1 LRSWGNGTRRRSA
14 HGAFAVP
21 EGGTAGP
28 SPALRAG
35 RDDKFKGSGP
45 PWQWWRWRD
54 RVKQQQP
61 TRFRFAHVL
70 FNPATILGSSPG
82 LTFESGIL
90 SEITLLVNFW
100 VPMSSPQPDNSE
112 LEAAPESGESFGAI
126 FSEYEQSHAR
136 KGEGGGTQIEGTVIA
151 VSADSVFVDIGYK
164 TEGVLP
170 LAIFQSGN
178 EAVKPG
184 DQLLVAV
191 KGRNLEGYY
200 ELSRFKVEQPRDW
213 SALEQAFTA
222 KAIIAGTV
230 TGVVKGGVSVDVGVR
245 AFMPASRSGARDA
258 ADLERLVGQQI
269 RCRIIKL
276 EVSEE
281 DVVVDRRAVTEEE
294 DRSNKERRYSELK
307 EGETVHGEV
316 RSLTGYGAFVDIG
329 GVDALLHV
337 GDISWSRVSNPE
349 DVLSVGQ
356 QIEARVLKID
366 SAKQRIG
373 IGMKQLLPHPWDG
386 VAAKLKAGDRVH
398 GTVTRV
404 TDFGA
409 FVEIEPGV
417 EGLIH
422 LSEMSWA
429 KKVRKPSDVLKTGD
443 TVEAVVLGVNMGER
457 RLSLG
462 LKQTLGDPWAEIEQK
477 FPAGSAIEG
486 PVTSFTK
493 FGAFVQLADGVEGMI
508 HVSEISAEKRIHHP
522 QDVLR
527 VGQIV
532 KAQVLEVDK
541 AKRQLRLSMKQRV
554 TVSVDEYLAEHPPG
568 SVVSG
573 RIIEVAQGL
582 ARVELGEGIEG
593 TCRTGTERTVAEAP
607 AGEGRVDLSAL
618 SSMLKARWTGGPSSV
633 PAKPEGINVGQIRSF
648 RVKPF
653 EPDAK
658 KIDLLL
664 V

>member
-1 LRSWGNGTRRRSA
+1 M
-14 HGAFAVP
+14 
-21 EGGTAGP
+21 P
-28 SPALRAG
+28 SP
-35 RDDKFKGSGP
+35 
-45 PWQWWRWRD
+45 
-54 RVKQQQP
+54 
-61 TRFRFAHVL
+61 H
-70 FNPATILGSSPG
+70 
-82 LTFESGIL
+82 
-90 SEITLLVNFW
+90 
-100 VPMSSPQPDNSE
+100 PDNPE
-112 LEAAPESGESFGAI
+112 LEAASESGESFGTI

-136 KGEGGGTQIEGTVIA
+136 KGEGGSTQIEGTVIA
-151 VSADSVFVDIGYK
+151 VSVDSVFVDIGYK

-170 LAIFQSGN
+170 LALFQSGN

-184 DQLLVAV
+184 DRLLVSV

-200 ELSRFKVEQPRDW
+200 ELSRFKVAQPKDW
-213 SALEQAFTA
+213 SALEQAFTS

-276 EVSEE
+276 EVTEE

-294 DRSNKERRYSELK
+294 DRSTKERRYSELK
-307 EGETVHGEV
+307 EGDTVHGEV

-356 QIEARVLKID
+356 QIEAKVLKID
-366 SAKQRIG
+366 SEKQRIG

-398 GTVTRV
+398 GAVTRV
-404 TDFGA
+404 ADFGA

-429 KKVRKPSDVLKTGD
+429 KKVRKPSDVLNVGD
-443 TVEAVVLGVNMGER
+443 AVEAVVLGVNMGER

-527 VGQIV
+527 LGQVV

-541 AKRQLRLSMKQRV
+541 AKRQLRLSMKQPV

-568 SVVSG
+568 SVVTG
-573 RIIEVAQGL
+573 RIVEVAQGL

-593 TCRTGTERTVAEAP
+593 TWRTGTESSVTEAP
-607 AGEGRVDLSAL
+607 SGEGRVDLSSL
-618 SSMLKARWTGGPSSV
+618 SSMLKARWKGGPSSA
-633 PAKPEGINVGQIRSF
+633 PTKPEGINVGQIRSF
-648 RVKPF
+648 RVKPL

-658 KIDLLL
+658 KIDLAL

>member
-1 LRSWGNGTRRRSA
+1 M
-14 HGAFAVP
+14 
-21 EGGTAGP
+21 P
-28 SPALRAG
+28 SP
-35 RDDKFKGSGP
+35 
-45 PWQWWRWRD
+45 
-54 RVKQQQP
+54 
-61 TRFRFAHVL
+61 H
-70 FNPATILGSSPG
+70 
-82 LTFESGIL
+82 
-90 SEITLLVNFW
+90 
-100 VPMSSPQPDNSE
+100 PDNPE
-112 LEAAPESGESFGAI
+112 LEAASESGESFGSI

-136 KGEGGGTQIEGTVIA
+136 KGGTQIAGTVIA

-170 LAIFQSGN
+170 LALFQSGN

-184 DQLLVAV
+184 DQLLVSV

-200 ELSRFKVEQPRDW
+200 ELSRFKVEQPKDW
-213 SALEQAFTA
+213 SALEQAFTS
-222 KAIIAGTV
+222 KAVIAGTV

-276 EVSEE
+276 EVTEE

-307 EGETVHGEV
+307 EGDTVHGEV

-404 TDFGA
+404 ADFGA

-593 TCRTGTERTVAEAP
+593 TCRTGTESPVAEAP

-618 SSMLKARWTGGPSSV
+618 SSMLKARWTGGGPSSV

-648 RVKPF
+648 RVKPL

-658 KIDLLL
+658 KIDLVL

>member
-1 LRSWGNGTRRRSA
+1 
-14 HGAFAVP
+14 
-21 EGGTAGP
+21 
-28 SPALRAG
+28 
-35 RDDKFKGSGP
+35 
-45 PWQWWRWRD
+45 
-54 RVKQQQP
+54 
-61 TRFRFAHVL
+61 
-70 FNPATILGSSPG
+70 
-82 LTFESGIL
+82 
-90 SEITLLVNFW
+90 
-100 VPMSSPQPDNSE
+100 MSSPNPDNSE

-136 KGEGGGTQIEGTVIA
+136 KGGQIEGKVIA

-178 EAVKPG
+178 ETVKPG
-184 DQLLVAV
+184 DQLLVSV

-213 SALEQAFTA
+213 SALEQAFTT
-222 KAIIAGTV
+222 KTIIAGTV
-230 TGVVKGGVSVDVGVR
+230 TGVVKGGLSVDVGVR

-258 ADLERLVGQQI
+258 ADLERLIGQQI

-276 EVSEE
+276 DVSDE

-294 DRSNKERRYSELK
+294 DRSTKEQRYSELK

-404 TDFGA
+404 ADFGA
-409 FVEIEPGV
+409 FVELEPGV

-462 LKQTLGDPWAEIEQK
+462 LKQTLGDPWAEIERK

-648 RVKPF
+648 RVKPL
-653 EPDAK
+653 EPPDAK

>member
-1 LRSWGNGTRRRSA
+1 M
-14 HGAFAVP
+14 
-21 EGGTAGP
+21 P
-28 SPALRAG
+28 SP
-35 RDDKFKGSGP
+35 
-45 PWQWWRWRD
+45 
-54 RVKQQQP
+54 
-61 TRFRFAHVL
+61 H
-70 FNPATILGSSPG
+70 
-82 LTFESGIL
+82 
-90 SEITLLVNFW
+90 
-100 VPMSSPQPDNSE
+100 PDNPE
-112 LEAAPESGESFGAI
+112 LEAASESGESFGSI

-136 KGEGGGTQIEGTVIA
+136 KGEGGSTQIAGTVIA
-151 VSADSVFVDIGYK
+151 VSVDSVFVDIGYK

-184 DQLLVAV
+184 DRLLVSV

-200 ELSRFKVEQPRDW
+200 ELSRFKVEQPKDW
-213 SALEQAFTA
+213 SALEQAFTS
-222 KAIIAGTV
+222 KAVIAGTV
-230 TGVVKGGVSVDVGVR
+230 TGVIKGGLSVDVGVR

-276 EVSEE
+276 EVTEE
-281 DVVVDRRAVTEEE
+281 DVVVDRRVVTEEE

-307 EGETVHGEV
+307 EGDTVHGEV

-404 TDFGA
+404 ADFGA

-443 TVEAVVLGVNMGER
+443 AVEAVVLGVNMGER

-508 HVSEISAEKRIHHP
+508 HVSEITAEKRIHHP

-527 VGQIV
+527 LGQIV

-568 SVVSG
+568 SVVTG
-573 RIIEVAQGL
+573 RIVEVAQGL

-593 TCRTGTERTVAEAP
+593 TWRTGTESPVAEAP
-607 AGEGRVDLSAL
+607 SGEGRVDLSSL
-618 SSMLKARWTGGPSSV
+618 SSMLKARWKGGPSSG

-648 RVKPF
+648 RVKPL

-658 KIDLLL
+658 KIDLVL